1 MIADVDDDE
10 AESHAAKLLEIIILQ
25 CHHKIEGLLPTLL
38 QIVFERLTREI
49 NSTEL
54 RTMLLQVIIAGIWCN
69 TEVVLQTL
77 DNVSIS
83 QNTGRSVLL
92 DFLQKWLTDIDCY
105 YG

>member
-1 MIADVDDDE
+1 LVADVDDDE

-25 CHHKIEGLLPTLL
+25 CHHQIESVLPTLL

-54 RTMLLQVIIAGIWCN
+54 RTMLLQVIIAAIWCN
-69 TEVVLQTL
+69 TETVLQTL
-77 DNVSIS
+77 DTVSIS

-92 DFLQKWLTDIDCY
+92 DFLQKWLSDIDCY